1 MFLSLDLCLALIS
14 YWSQIFLS
22 SPWTKFNL
30 LVSASERSV
39 VSALISRE
47 SNSRRRSLLYLLRLA
62 SSLEFHP
69 LVVLLNLL
77 ILICQFSRGQQLP
90 VGSFQIFLTSSVKSS
105 LSNHHFS
112 NLKLLLFGVWLRP
125 ESHNKGVWSLPHLG
139 RALQLERGK
148 KLSNTVSQKILSMVD
163 IILEQH
169 FQHI

>member
-1 MFLSLDLCLALIS
+1 MFLSLDLCLSLIS
-14 YWSQIFLS
+14 SSSQIFLS

-62 SSLEFHP
+62 SSLKFHP
-69 LVVLLNLL
+69 LVVLNLL
-77 ILICQFSRGQQLP
+77 LLICQFSRGQLLP

-125 ESHNKGVWSLPHLG
+125 ESQSKGVWSLPHLG
-139 RALQLERGK
+139 RALQIERGK
-148 KLSNTVSQKILSMVD
+148 KLYNYVS
-163 IILEQH
+163 
-169 FQHI
+169 